1 MDVRAGGLVKK
12 IVFLLLLAYFSTTAS
27 AGYAITPLRVAVMPP
42 MNTADYRPQQ
52 DIQILQDTIK
62 KPFKYPY
69 YTLLPADMTAEAAQS
84 LLAENKQARLS
95 DEIILS
101 AVADALSAD
110 IVVVVELDRAR
121 QQRFY
126 SHRLDDT
133 YVQSDIIVKC
143 YAYSAATK
151 QYDIMKANKNSVEG
165 ESVQT
170 SPEVI
175 FKDLAEEILIK
186 LPYKRIPPAQ
196 GSHSDTVKKRE
207 E

>member
-1 MDVRAGGLVKK
+1 
-12 IVFLLLLAYFSTTAS
+12 
-27 AGYAITPLRVAVMPP
+27 MPP